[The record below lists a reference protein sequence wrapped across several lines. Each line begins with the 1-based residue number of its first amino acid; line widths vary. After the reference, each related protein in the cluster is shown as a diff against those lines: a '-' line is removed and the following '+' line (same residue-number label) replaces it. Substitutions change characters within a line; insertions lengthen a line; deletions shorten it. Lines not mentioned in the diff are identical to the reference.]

1 MKSGLAVLAAVLL
14 PTCVW
19 AASPE
24 WTLTPADAEGSLSLR
39 DWLPPHD
46 HPAIDYERR
55 PTTDVVARLD
65 QDLAAGK
72 AKLAFD
78 PASGYLRAV
87 LDALRVPAD
96 SQLLLFARTSLQRR
110 YIAPQ
115 TPRAIYFSPEVAV
128 AFIKDAQLLEISVQ
142 DKTQGRVFYTL
153 EQTDIRAPRF
163 MREMDCLGCHLSR
176 ASMGVPGTLDR
187 SVSATLIGRVIAR
200 LGSRT
205 PDHRT
210 PIPERWGGWYVTG
223 GDGLR
228 HAGNLALPEED
239 IDGAPIDVS
248 QFTTKLAEMGYPSGA
263 SDAAVH
269 LVFDHQMQMGNLL
282 TRIGWDA
289 RIALA
294 QGDPALTRTLLANDA
309 REVVDYMLFVDEAP
323 LPAAIKPSP
332 YVKTFSAQG
341 PRDRKGRGLYQLDL
355 NQRLLRYPCSYMIY
369 SPAFDALPAEAR
381 AAIFARMAEMLNDS
395 GSRLS
400 AVDRQA
406 VKEILVDTKPAFRSY
421 GLKAN

>member
-1 MKSGLAVLAAVLL
+1 MKRASAALAAVLM
-14 PTCVW
+14 PAWAW
-19 AASPE
+19 AASSD
-24 WTLTPADAEGSLSLR
+24 WTLTPADVQGSPSSR
-39 DWLPPHD
+39 DWLPPPD
-46 HPAIDYERR
+46 HPVIAYERR
-55 PTTDVVARLD
+55 PTTDVVARLAG
-65 QDLAAGK
+65 DLEAGR

-78 PASGYLRAV
+78 PASGYLSAL
-87 LDALRVPAD
+87 LDTLKVPAD

-128 AFIKDAQLLEISVQ
+128 AYIKDAPMIEISVQ
-142 DKTQGRVFYTL
+142 DPAQGRVFYTL
-153 EQTDIRAPRF
+153 DQIDTPEPRLQ
-163 MREMDCLGCHLSR
+163 REMDCLGCHLSR

-210 PIPERWGGWYVTG
+210 PISERWGGWYVTS
-223 GDGLR
+223 GDGLK
-228 HAGNLALPEED
+228 HSGNVALPEED
-239 IDGAPIDVS
+239 IDGPPIDVS
-248 QFTTKLAEMGYPSGA
+248 PFTTKLTEIGYPSGS

-282 TRIGWDA
+282 ARIGWDA
-289 RIALA
+289 RIAIS
-294 QGDPALTRTLLANDA
+294 QGDAALTRTLLANDA

-323 LPAAIKPSP
+323 LPAPVKSSA

-341 PRDRKGRGLYQLDL
+341 PRDKKGRGLYQLDL
-355 NQRLLRYPCSYMIY
+355 TTRLLRYPCSYMIY

-381 AAIFARMAEMLNDS
+381 AAIYARMAEVLNS
-395 GSRLS
+395 GGGRLS
-400 AVDRQA
+400 AANRQA
-406 VKEILVDTKPAFRSY
+406 VKEILLETKPAARAYFRT
-421 GLKAN
+421 G